1 MLQLENLLP
10 FDCNHFS
17 HANLKDSKGEH
28 FGPEPTYL
36 VDEEGG
42 FLGNL
47 QFGSSHVMLLTN
59 DSKNGR
65 LGNGFMVEA
74 SGNETD
80 LSVNV
85 NGSEGSKNGGGTT
98 LILCSG
104 TEESKPV
111 TAIYMIST
119 GGKENYMASNLMSGG
134 DKWKFGVTARN
145 TLCVSGP
152 GDSRYAVYHNREELV
167 LQKPGMKQSN
177 VLMTQAWD
185 GTETTVM
192 ADSVPSHGCFVVLCS
207 NSSGADDHTCAA
219 FYLVSVEADGIASKL
234 VSKLHGEGYTTGDLW
249 KFEKSGNTIV
259 VTGPKGPCRYVV
271 LSNDEYKDQQ
281 YIFQDVCLAT
291 GSPQPIRGQVEVTM
305 QGVQGI
311 VEVRDLLY

>member
-1 MLQLENLLP
+1 M
-10 FDCNHFS
+10 
-17 HANLKDSKGEH
+17 
-28 FGPEPTYL
+28 
-36 VDEEGG
+36 
-42 FLGNL
+42 
-47 QFGSSHVMLLTN
+47 MLLTN

-192 ADSVPSHGCFVVLCS
+192 ADSTCS
-207 NSSGADDHTCAA
+207 LPWLFCSP
-219 FYLVSVEADGIASKL
+219 LL
-234 VSKLHGEGYTTGDLW
+234 QQLW
-249 KFEKSGNTIV
+249 S
-259 VTGPKGPCRYVV
+259 
-271 LSNDEYKDQQ
+271 
-281 YIFQDVCLAT
+281 
-291 GSPQPIRGQVEVTM
+291 
-305 QGVQGI
+305 
-311 VEVRDLLY
+311 